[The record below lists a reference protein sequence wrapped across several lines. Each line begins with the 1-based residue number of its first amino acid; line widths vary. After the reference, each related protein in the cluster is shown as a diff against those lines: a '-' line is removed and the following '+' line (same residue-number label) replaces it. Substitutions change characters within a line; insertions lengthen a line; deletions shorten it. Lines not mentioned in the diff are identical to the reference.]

1 VKPVLHPG
9 QTSTEVYL
17 PGQEPWYDVDTFVGY
32 MPHGGNSLTVETPI
46 DKMPV
51 FQRGGS
57 IIPRQLRVRR
67 SSSLMRQDPYTL
79 FIALDTHGEAFGE
92 LYLDDGHSFDYQ
104 QGFFRSHLL
113 MSPLILSLSLSLSLP
128 FSFLLEGC
136 HVCPMFGNGIFV
148 SWAICCCFVSCLVCL
163 CLCFCVG
170 NYARRQFTFANGR
183 LFASASTLK
192 PVGNLSV
199 GNTIER
205 VVMMGL
211 KTPPTS
217 IAFEGSN
224 TAIDF
229 EFHPERKVLVI
240 RKPDVKVVDDW
251 SIIFS

>member
-17 PGQEPWYDVDTFVGY
+17 PGQEPWYDVETFVGY
-32 MPHGGNSLTVETPI
+32 MPNGGNSLTVQTPI
-46 DKMPV
+46 DTMPV

-67 SSSLMRQDPYTL
+67 SSSLMSQDPYTL
-79 FIALDTHGEAFGE
+79 FIALDTHGEASGE
-92 LYLDDGHSFDYQ
+92 LYLDDGHSFEYQ
-104 QGFFRSHLL
+104 QGFFLSHLVH
-113 MSPLILSLSLSLSLP
+113 ILSLSLSPCLP
-128 FSFLLEGC
+128 FSFGRFVISLLSLPIRVVSY
-136 HVCPMFGNGIFV
+136 VCPV
-148 SWAICCCFVSCLVCL
+148 PV
-163 CLCFCVG
+163 CVG

-183 LFASASTLK
+183 LSASASTMK
-192 PVGNLSV
+192 PVGNLSA

-224 TAIDF
+224 AAIDF

-251 SIIFS
+251 SILFS